1 MTEITSEAEA
11 RAALEAAGQ
20 LPETELDL
28 ASVAL
33 QFARIGAPE
42 ADWGAAAQHLSELAR
57 AAVAA
62 ATADPAADAGDGRRR
77 AEVLRRVLQDQFG
90 YAGDTETYEAPEN
103 ANLIRVTERR
113 RGLPVALGI
122 LWLHAAEAAG
132 WGAGGLD
139 FPGHFLLGIEG
150 SHGAAVIDPF
160 QPARP
165 LEAPDLRA
173 ILKGVQGPQAE
184 LRPEFLTVVG
194 KRAVLLRLQNNIKL
208 RRLRGGDLQGALTC
222 TQDMLRLAPDA
233 AALWREAALMN
244 QRLDRIGAALA
255 CLDRFLALVPEGEA
269 AQRARAMAVELRQ
282 RLH

>member
-1 MTEITSEAEA
+1 MTETTSEAEA

-20 LPETELDL
+20 LPEAELDL

-33 QFARIGAPE
+33 QFARIDAPE
-42 ADWGAAAQHLSELAR
+42 ANWGAAAQHLSELAR
-57 AAVAA
+57 AAVTAA
-62 ATADPAADAGDGRRR
+62 AKDREADAGNGLRR
-77 AEVLRRVLQDQFG
+77 AAVLRTVVQDRFG
-90 YAGDTETYEAPEN
+90 YAGDSETYEAPEN
-103 ANLIRVTERR
+103 ANLIHVIERR

-132 WGAGGLD
+132 WSAWGLD

-150 SHGAAVIDPF
+150 SRGAAVIDPF

-165 LEAPDLRA
+165 LDAPELRA
-173 ILKGVQGPQAE
+173 ILKRVQGAQAE
-184 LRPEFLTVVG
+184 LRPEFLAPVS

-208 RRLRGGDLQGALTC
+208 RRLGTGNLQGALAC
-222 TQDMLRLAPDA
+222 TQDMLRLAPDV

-255 CLDRFLALVPEGEA
+255 CLERFLALVPEGEA
-269 AQRARAMAVELRQ
+269 AQRARAMAAELRQ